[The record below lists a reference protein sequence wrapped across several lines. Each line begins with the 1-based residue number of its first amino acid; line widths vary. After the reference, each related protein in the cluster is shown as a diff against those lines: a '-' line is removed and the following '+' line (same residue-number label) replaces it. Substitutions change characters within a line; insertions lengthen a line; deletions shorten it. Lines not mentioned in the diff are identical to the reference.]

1 MSAEENK
8 ALVRR
13 WIEEMNKGNLDI
25 MDEIIAADYVY
36 HNAFPPPEE
45 VRGLE
50 EYKQAMAGYF
60 TAFPDVKITIEDQ
73 IAEGDKVVTRVTFS
87 GSHKG
92 ELAGIDPT
100 GKKVTIRA
108 IFIVRFSEGKAVEEW
123 ENFDTHGMLRQIGAV
138 PPLGGD

>member
-13 WIEEMNKGNLDI
+13 ILDAFSNRNLDLW
-25 MDEIIAADYVY
+25 DEIIAADYVY

-73 IAEGDKVVTRVTFS
+73 IAEGDKVVTRVTFC
-87 GSHKG
+87 GTHNG
-92 ELAGIDPT
+92 EMMGIAPT
-100 GKKVTIRA
+100 GKKVTIKV
-108 IFIVRFSEGKAVEEW
+108 IFIVRFAEGKAVEEW

-138 PPLGGD
+138 PPIGQG